1 MAPGACAH
9 SSPCISRMDDH
20 FHAPMSMS
28 QGGDRESAD
37 GRDLSVVAGVI
48 PRAIHQIFAHL
59 DSINSDCTVK
69 CSFLELYN
77 EELTDLLFVGVHSG
91 TRSRNTLSC

>member
-1 MAPGACAH
+1 M
-9 SSPCISRMDDH
+9 
-20 FHAPMSMS
+20 
-28 QGGDRESAD
+28 
-37 GRDLSVVAGVI
+37 VAGVI

-77 EELTDLLFVGVHSG
+77 EELTDLLFIGAPLCPPLLHLAAFRAGAVV
-91 TRSRNTLSC
+91 